1 VRHPSGRPQQP
12 PGTSAAETGSPTS
25 CSAGRRGP
33 LQPRA
38 GEAFVPGNERP
49 GREAVAGWGSG
60 VPARSVEHLSK
71 RFGDRI
77 AFEDVSFE
85 MGHGEVFASLGPS
98 GAGDGDGSEA
108 AASYDPALAPIGS
121 GEEPRRS
128 RRGVKEDAVP
138 TATDRD
144 FLDMPVSDVRRVTHS
159 GRDHHV
165 VLLREPESGRRLP
178 IWIGREHALELALRL
193 LGHAADLA
201 RPLGSDL
208 SARLVQALG
217 GSLREVR
224 IDRLTQG
231 TYYAVIVVEGPHG
244 AAEVDA
250 RPSDALAL
258 ALVVGAPIRADRAV
272 VETTESDETVAAAL
286 VAIDSQDAAGAQ
298 ALLDEM
304 TEEAEGQE
312 R

>member
-1 VRHPSGRPQQP
+1 
-12 PGTSAAETGSPTS
+12 
-25 CSAGRRGP
+25 
-33 LQPRA
+33 
-38 GEAFVPGNERP
+38 
-49 GREAVAGWGSG
+49 
-60 VPARSVEHLSK
+60 
-71 RFGDRI
+71 
-77 AFEDVSFE
+77 
-85 MGHGEVFASLGPS
+85 M
-98 GAGDGDGSEA
+98 
-108 AASYDPALAPIGS
+108 
-121 GEEPRRS
+121 
-128 RRGVKEDAVP
+128 P

-193 LGHAADLA
+193 LGHGSDLA

-231 TYYAVIVVEGPHG
+231 TYYAVIVVEGLHG
-244 AAEVDA
+244 AVEVDA

-258 ALVVGAPIRADRAV
+258 ALVVGAPVRADRAV
-272 VETTESDETVAAAL
+272 VETTESDETVAEAL
-286 VAIDSQDAAGAQ
+286 AAIDSRDAADAQ
-298 ALLDEM
+298 ALLDEL
-304 TEEAEGQE
+304 TEEAERQD